1 MGTKAAALHKD
12 ENRWSGFLYDKDSR
26 SAIVQRFFK
35 PGEHTQYPTDPETVV
50 EARAECRTIVTSN
63 GADFIR
69 YVRDAQENKNL
80 KDCQDCWGLVIL
92 PNRDYERENAL
103 RIADI
108 GHGIRLGPT
117 RLGHTLIPWKA
128 IGFANLCVTVEKSG
142 QVKVSKEGRCPFC
155 ERDYPI
161 PTEWGLVNTLHL

>member
-35 PGEHTQYPTDPETVV
+35 PGEHTQYPSDPQTVI
-50 EARAECRTIVTSN
+50 EARDQCRTIVTSN
-63 GADFIR
+63 EVDFIR
-69 YVRDAQENKNL
+69 YVREAQKKKNL

-92 PNRDYERENAL
+92 PNKDYERENAL
-103 RIADI
+103 KIAGI
-108 GHGIRLGPT
+108 AHGIRFGDS
-117 RLGHTLIPWKA
+117 LIPWKA
-128 IGFANLCVTVEKSG
+128 IGFANLRVTVEKSG
-142 QVKVSKEGRCPFC
+142 RVSISREGRCPFC

-161 PTEWGLVNTLHL
+161 PTEWALR